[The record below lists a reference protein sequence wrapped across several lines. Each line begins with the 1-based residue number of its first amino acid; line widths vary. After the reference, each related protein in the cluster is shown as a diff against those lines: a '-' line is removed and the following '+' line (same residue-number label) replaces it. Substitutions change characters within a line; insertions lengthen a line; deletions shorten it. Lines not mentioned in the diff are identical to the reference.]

1 MTFFGVNCG
10 VDGATSHTD
19 DLCVPPKS
27 SAPTGH
33 TSTPEALALA
43 RRLELAVELTG
54 ATSTQS
60 VSLAAGLSRASLSNM
75 IRRLRDGEKATMQQ
89 AALTAIA
96 RATNVDP
103 AWLVTGVGVPRPEA
117 REGVPM
123 RQHPAWPAVSS
134 ALQARHRELPPLAFD
149 EVGDRVLC
157 DPTDTLDDELLV
169 DLARAWYRRSSREEL
184 MAAEKRST
192 ERELAAARGQPV
204 PASARASTKR

>member
-10 VDGATSHTD
+10 VDVATTRAD
-19 DLCVPPKS
+19 DLCVPKS
-27 SAPTGH
+27 PAPAT
-33 TSTPEALALA
+33 TPTPEALALA

-60 VSLAAGLSRASLSNM
+60 VSLAAGLARASLSNV
-75 IRRLRDGEKATMQQ
+75 IRRLRDGEKATVTQ
-89 AALTAIA
+89 ATLTAVA

-103 AWLVTGVGVPRPEA
+103 AWLVTGTGVPRPAA

-149 EVGDRVLC
+149 EVGERVLC
-157 DPTDTLDDELLV
+157 DPSDTLDDELLV

-184 MAAEKRST
+184 MAAERRSVA
-192 ERELAAARGQPV
+192 RELAKAR
-204 PASARASTKR
+204 R